1 MLVRWEP
8 VATLERCGPRRQPK
22 STLADFGDNSIPK
35 SATADFGCHY
45 PSRLAATP
53 LARVTIALTY
63 VSVLVTYTPE
73 PRPSR
78 TRPGRQSRIARA
90 SAVPAGGLATR
101 PRAALGIISPAPRP
115 EREVLSLDWD
125 RPGRVTPA
133 QRMRKTCPA
142 ASQEAWPEAES
153 LAMKGSLGREPRWN
167 ADRCAPPR
175 WGARPWPMPRQNTNC
190 VCRRFASDSLPFFH
204 SFVAR
209 MERSA
214 IREHDRSGAGYP
226 GFRFASS
233 GLHICEVGLREEQGR
248 LHHLSLFAL
257 RFRA

>member
-1 MLVRWEP
+1 
-8 VATLERCGPRRQPK
+8 
-22 STLADFGDNSIPK
+22 
-35 SATADFGCHY
+35 
-45 PSRLAATP
+45 
-53 LARVTIALTY
+53 
-63 VSVLVTYTPE
+63 
-73 PRPSR
+73 
-78 TRPGRQSRIARA
+78 
-90 SAVPAGGLATR
+90 
-101 PRAALGIISPAPRP
+101 
-115 EREVLSLDWD
+115 VLSLDWD

-175 WGARPWPMPRQNTNC
+175 RGARPWPMPRQNTNC

-214 IREHDRSGAGYP
+214 TREHDRSGAGYP

-257 RFRA
+257 RSSLSALALNGTVAWQARALRPPHPDPLPNGEREMKGAPRERCRSSSRMQTGEGDHPKLRSSEGWWRGRLW